1 MYLRR
6 FNKDR
11 MKILKKWLLFEDNI
25 DAIMGL
31 IDVDMLKNGEKM
43 SSAMNAI
50 CLVDETIDAFLEAS
64 RYQLKDL

>member
-1 MYLRR
+1 
-6 FNKDR
+6 
-11 MKILKKWLLFEDNI
+11 MKILKKWLLFEENI

-64 RYQLKDL
+64 RIN

>member
-1 MYLRR
+1 
-6 FNKDR
+6 

-43 SSAMNAI
+43 SSAMNVI

>member
-1 MYLRR
+1 
-6 FNKDR
+6 
-11 MKILKKWLLFEDNI
+11 MKILKKWLLFENNI

-50 CLVDETIDAFLEAS
+50 CLVVETIDAFLEAS